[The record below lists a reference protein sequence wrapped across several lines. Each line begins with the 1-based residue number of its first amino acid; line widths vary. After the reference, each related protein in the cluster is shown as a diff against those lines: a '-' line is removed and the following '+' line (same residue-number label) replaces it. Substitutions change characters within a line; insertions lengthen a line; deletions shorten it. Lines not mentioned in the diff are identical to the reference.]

1 MFVFG
6 HLGIGAGLVHLA
18 KRDWSLAAVLVGTLL
33 PDLIDKPLFYA
44 LVRTGA
50 LPSAACTLLAG
61 TRTIGHTFALTLFVS
76 AIGAWR
82 RAPALR
88 AIAAGMAS
96 HIGLDVV
103 SDALAAKLAHVPF
116 SVHGSGAW
124 RAAFFPLAGTP
135 FSASPRVNFF
145 DHFLT
150 VVRTH
155 VPTEVLGLAILGVL
169 LRASASRK
177 TALQTDARAAIGIS
191 DSEAH
196 S

>member
-18 KRDWSLAAVLVGTLL
+18 RRDWSLAGVLVGTLL

-44 LVRTGA
+44 LVRTSA
-50 LPSAACTLLAG
+50 LPSAACSLLAG
-61 TRTIGHTFALTLFVS
+61 TRTIGHTLALTLLLS
-76 AIGAWR
+76 AVGAWR
-82 RAPALR
+82 SWPALH
-88 AIAAGMAS
+88 ATAASMAS

-103 SDALAAKLAHVPF
+103 SDALTAKFAHVPF

-135 FSASPRVNFF
+135 FCASPRVDFF
-145 DHFLT
+145 DHFLA
-150 VVRTH
+150 VVRMH
-155 VPTEVLGLAILGVL
+155 VPTEVLGLAILGVV
-169 LRASASRK
+169 LRASAARK
-177 TALQTDARAAIGIS
+177 TALQSHARAELGIS